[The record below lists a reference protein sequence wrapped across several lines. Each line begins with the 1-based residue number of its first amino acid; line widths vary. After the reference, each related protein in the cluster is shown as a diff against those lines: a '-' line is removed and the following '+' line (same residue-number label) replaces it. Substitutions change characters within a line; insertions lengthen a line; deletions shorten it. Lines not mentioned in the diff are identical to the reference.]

1 MDLVRSYVKS
11 RAERAKGHFKNFR
24 SRPGEQWK
32 LFRGQENQINPTN
45 NPNTIKS
52 RINQARLARNNAKK
66 IFMNKNLEIQKL
78 KVNLKTAMRRKNQIN
93 RFMQKANRIRQ
104 IHSSFYQPKI
114 NNRAWNQGTQTNNRA
129 WNQGTQTNNR
139 ARNQGTQTNNRAGVK
154 YNGKLSN
161 NDRRA
166 ALINQLKNVHNVNEL
181 QKLSIP
187 QLVETKQN
195 LKRAEIRNLQRQ
207 LA

>member
-129 WNQGTQTNNR
+129 
-139 ARNQGTQTNNRAGVK
+139 RNQGTQTNNRAGVK

>member
-1 MDLVRSYVKS
+1 MDFVRSYVKS

-139 ARNQGTQTNNRAGVK
+139 AGVK

-187 QLVETKQN
+187 QLVQTKQN
-195 LKRAEIRNLQRQ
+195 LERAEIRK

>member
-1 MDLVRSYVKS
+1 MDFVRSYVKS

-104 IHSSFYQPKI
+104 IHSSFYPPKI
-114 NNRAWNQGTQTNNRA
+114 NNRAGNQGTQTNNRA
-129 WNQGTQTNNR
+129 L
-139 ARNQGTQTNNRAGVK
+139 NQGTQTNNRAGVK

-195 LKRAEIRNLQRQ
+195 LKRAEIRK

>member
-139 ARNQGTQTNNRAGVK
+139 AGLK

-195 LKRAEIRNLQRQ
+195 LKRAEIRK